1 MATKPEKNSDDQFVD
16 IPDDRLDQIE
26 KSEHQDKAEKKS
38 RRKPTAS
45 RKAKQAQGASSSE
58 AKKPKKAPEKV
69 PEKPK
74 PSREDLLADIR
85 QTLVSEEEVEEPKG
99 FFGRIKG
106 RLKSFSKPK
115 TQEVE
120 VQAQAKSEL
129 DIPED
134 LQELVLQPKP
144 KKKKKSSSTKQE
156 EKAIQEFFSD
166 LEALADVVLSENV
179 PETVEETETLPEEQK
194 LDEIARAPKLPAR
207 TEAKVDI
214 DFEKVRDIALQEL
227 DETQIEPTVERK
239 TQLKEEVRE
248 TIREARPFERILL
261 VVVIALTAGVLLFS
275 GVFIIVRSIPLAS
288 PTPTVA
294 VNLEDQIY
302 PTHLDLP
309 GGWGFNLGQGRVIDG
324 KWSPKGA
331 EWLTGTEVSRWVA
344 LPWSLQL
351 EAVLRTLKAEDQ
363 IELTMSNLDRL
374 EYKVHSIQQMS
385 MAEIQAVDPKKPSLL
400 IILFEEDGTTD
411 THWVVTALP

>member
-26 KSEHQDKAEKKS
+26 KPEHQDKAEKKS

-106 RLKSFSKPK
+106 RLKNFSKPK

-120 VQAQAKSEL
+120 DQEQAKSEL

-194 LDEIARAPKLPAR
+194 LDEIARALKLPAR

-351 EAVLRTLKAEDQ
+351 EAVLRTLKAGDQ